1 MAPSSARM
9 RARHASVSSTGL
21 TDPERTAS
29 AASRRPSAKRS
40 PDGIEDLGHD
50 LEASER
56 GHQVGAGVALAH
68 GPDQFLRHLD
78 PGAERA
84 VAGLAQTPADGL
96 GDRDAR
102 DLVGEEVSVTRAGE
116 REDTDQDRH
125 GRAAGLLEEA
135 AELGAAVPRPGV
147 HPPGSRRTLPAEGA
161 LLP

>member
-9 RARHASVSSTGL
+9 RARHAVVSSTGL
-21 TDPERTAS
+21 TEPARTAS

-68 GPDQFLRHLD
+68 SPDQLLRHLD

-84 VAGLAQTPADGL
+84 VAGLAQTPADRL
-96 GDRDAR
+96 GDRDAW
-102 DLVGEEVSVTRAGE
+102 DLVVEELGVTRAVE

-125 GRAAGLLEEA
+125 EGVRLDAVDAGVDGDAARVEQGPH
-135 AELGAAVPRPGV
+135 GAVAQQGA
-147 HPPGSRRTLPAEGA
+147 RTET
-161 LLP
+161 